1 MGTYILYI
9 FNFKYHKMGGSQSST
24 GPHPETKVWCDQVY
38 VKQSSKATPDNDFD
52 GAFAI
57 KDIAEGEL
65 VEYGVMR
72 ILPDNF
78 DGNDSIYVFT
88 WSDEIPNKRWGM
100 GSGCAPFYN
109 TAIDSANTRM
119 ERNFEDDSFKIYAT
133 RAIKKDEE
141 LYHTY
146 KSLKWRKCFSP
157 LNDLLE
163 EIDSSKTNATRSFAA
178 APRPPT
184 VNSMMWQRM
193 MIEQQLTQ
201 KKTFPKMQM
210 MKPLQAAGHKY
221 KALTAIA
228 TFGAMVAAAKSAQ

>member
-1 MGTYILYI
+1 
-9 FNFKYHKMGGSQSST
+9 MGGEQSAT
-24 GPHPETKVWCDQVY
+24 AHPETKVWCDQVY

-52 GAFAI
+52 GAFAR
-57 KDIAEGEL
+57 KDFAEGEL
-65 VEYGVMR
+65 VEHGVMR
-72 ILPDNF
+72 ILPDGF
-78 DGNDSIYVFT
+78 DGNESIYVFT

-109 TAIDSANTRM
+109 TAIDSANTKM
-119 ERNFEDDSFKIYAT
+119 ERCFKTDSFKIYAT

-146 KSLKWRKCFSP
+146 KSLKWRKCFLP

-163 EIDSSKTNATRSFAA
+163 EIDSSKTATRGFAA

-193 MIEQQLTQ
+193 MIEQQLAQT
-201 KKTFPKMQM
+201 KAFPKMTM
-210 MKPLQAAGHKY
+210 MKPVQAAGHKY
-221 KALTAIA
+221 KAVAAIA
-228 TFGAMVAAAKSAQ
+228 TLGAMVAAAKSQ